1 MISINGGIFGGTKGR
16 KSTNRNGVGE
26 KKKKILVFD
35 ERKVENPL
43 DIESIRIDLIVGE
56 VNISVSSSSEI
67 ETHFYGEVETEG
79 EAKFSVQVANK
90 ELKIAFKITDKCYK
104 HNLKLD
110 VVLPKK
116 IFFEISARTLSGN
129 IALGKNVSAYDLNLQ
144 TINGNVE
151 TDAEFADAYISTN
164 NGNVNVNVAA
174 QENLWV
180 EISTMNGDVVTTFNN
195 VRLIIFY
202 ANSMYGKVK
211 NSHNCKN
218 GYLANVEILVMK
230 GDVTIK

>member
-1 MISINGGIFGGTKGR
+1 MSSINGGIFWRTKE
-16 KSTNRNGVGE
+16 KKETDRNEVGE
-26 KKKKILVFD
+26 KKKKILIFD
-35 ERKVENPL
+35 ERKFEDST
-43 DIESIRIDLIVGE
+43 DIENIVIDLIVGE

-79 EAKFSVQVANK
+79 EAQFSVQVANK

-116 IFFEISARTLSGN
+116 IFFEISARTLLGN
-129 IALGKNVSAYDLNLQ
+129 IALRKNVSAYDLNLQ

-151 TDAEFADAYISTN
+151 TDAEFADAYISTIK
-164 NGNVNVNVAA
+164 GNVKLNVDA

-180 EISTMNGDVVTTFNN
+180 EISATHGDVVATFNN
-195 VRLIIFY
+195 VCLINLY
-202 ANSMYGKVK
+202 ARSIHGKFT
-211 NSHNCKN
+211 NSHNSRD
-218 GYLANVEILVMK
+218 GYLANVEILVME